1 MTGTLEV
8 KPLGQGPANS
18 TVEVKSGLFV
28 SPVVVTDASGNTV
41 SLNAAGQ
48 LTVAPIAPVAI
59 LSYPTGS
66 QAATNA
72 GDSFSTVGYTS
83 AAVYITVTSF
93 TGGTA
98 PNITFVLQG
107 LGASNVW
114 YTIWSNTTP
123 LASAGVIAAS
133 IGPGQSAGTAT
144 TGNGGFSAV
153 FPVTTRFGWSTTGAP
168 TAWVGSASVTL
179 R

>member
-1 MTGTLEV
+1 MTGTL
-8 KPLGQGPANS
+8 KANPLGQGPANS
-18 TVEVKSGLFV
+18 IVEVQPGLFV
-28 SPVVVTDASGNTV
+28 NPVVVTDASGNAM
-41 SLNAAGQ
+41 SLSASGQ
-48 LTVAPIAPVAI
+48 LTVAPIVPVAI

-66 QAATNA
+66 QAAANA

-83 AAVYITVTSF
+83 AAIYVTVTSF
-93 TGGTA
+93 TGGTG
-98 PNITFVLQG
+98 PNITFFLQG
-107 LGASNVW
+107 LGASSAW

-123 LASAGVIAAS
+123 LASAGVIVANL
-133 IGPGQSAGTAT
+133 GPGQSGGAAT

-153 FPVTTRFGWSTTGAP
+153 FPSTSRFGWSTTGSP

>member
-1 MTGTLEV
+1 MTGTL
-8 KPLGQGPANS
+8 KANPLGQGPANS
-18 TVEVKSGLFV
+18 TVEVRTGLFV
-28 SPVVVTDASGNTV
+28 NPVVVTDASGNAI
-41 SLNAAGQ
+41 SLNSSGQ
-48 LTVAPIAPVAI
+48 LTVAPIVPVTA

-66 QAATNA
+66 QVPADV

-83 AAVYITVTSF
+83 AAIYVTVTSF
-93 TGGTA
+93 TGGTG
-98 PNITFVLQG
+98 PNITFFLQG

-133 IGPGQSAGTAT
+133 IGPGQSGGTTT

-153 FPVTTRFGWSTTGAP
+153 FPLTSRFGWSTTGSP